1 MYFEKLELTHFRKFN
16 ETDNQI
22 MFVKNNLTDNG
33 DKDKVDVGSDTTLIV
48 GKNNV
53 GKTTIVT
60 ALDKLINKGN
70 FKVTDF
76 NYRYLDKW
84 LNEYKKDNAIVAPY
98 IGFKLTVYLDDASQ
112 DLVTN
117 LFDFLLVGDLEDK
130 KIDIIIKYEVSNE
143 IEFKERLKHEKLEF
157 DNFLD
162 ILDNTDYQI
171 NYYDKSLS
179 NRVKDFKLSNLMRL
193 TNIQANHLKNDHCLS
208 DAFNKIISYNYD
220 TNFKTEKKGIIN
232 SLLKINKLLTNKVQ
246 DNHQKKLTD
255 VLKELISMKHVQV
268 NLHADITFDKL
279 MNGLFK
285 YEYKEY
291 DKNIPEDQFGLGYT
305 NLIMIIA
312 SIMDYIAKY
321 PKSAFN
327 SHINLISIEEP
338 EVFMHPQMQELF
350 IENIN
355 KALTVLLKNNDINVN
370 TQLIISTHSPHILN
384 SKIHSSNSFNNI
396 CYITENS
403 FDACAINLNNEV
415 VVHRENGDDYKKD
428 IAFLKKHIKFKTSEL
443 FFSDA
448 VIFVEGFAEELLIPL
463 YIEKLPELSHRYIS
477 VFNINGAHGRV
488 YEKLIYALKIPTLM
502 ITDLDIKRTDDERE
516 NFKQFQSLDNVE
528 TTNQTLSYFRGKISE
543 LTGITGDFIEKGN
556 LYIAYQGKMIN
567 DYYATSFEEAFIL
580 QNYNNKILNSA
591 LVDTKPTIYG
601 QIVEKNDYEQNKLNS
616 YKWQV
621 KLSEDKGK
629 FANNLFFEI
638 TTADKNED
646 IPELPEYISNG
657 LKWLERELGKNNV

>member
-1 MYFEKLELTHFRKFN
+1 MYLEKIKLKHFRKFN
-16 ETDNQI
+16 ETNNQI
-22 MFVKNNLTDNG
+22 MFVKNSLMNN

-60 ALDKLINKGN
+60 ALDKLINKGD
-70 FKVTDF
+70 FKVSDF

-84 LNEYKKDNAIVAPY
+84 ISEYNKDNAIPAPY
-98 IGFKLTVYLDDASQ
+98 IEFKVTICMDDSSQ

-117 LFDFLLVGDLEDK
+117 LSSFLLVGDLDDK
-130 KIDIIIKYEVSNE
+130 KIDIIIKYEVANE
-143 IEFKERLKHEKLEF
+143 IEFKERLKHEKINF
-157 DNFLD
+157 DSFLD

-171 NYYDKSLS
+171 NYYYDKYLS
-179 NRVKDFKLSNLMRL
+179 KRVKDFKLSDLMRL
-193 TNIQANHLKNDHCLS
+193 TNIQANHLKSEHCLS
-208 DAFNKIISYNYD
+208 DAFNKIISYSYD
-220 TNFKTEKKGIIN
+220 TNFEDEKNKIIKM
-232 SLLKINKLLTNKVQ
+232 LLDIN
-246 DNHQKKLTD
+246 DKLTTRVQRNYQKELAT
-255 VLKELISMKHVQV
+255 VLKELISMKQVQV

-279 MNGLFK
+279 MKGLFK
-285 YEYKEY
+285 YEYKEN

-355 KALTVLLKNNDINVN
+355 KALGVLLKNNDINVN

-384 SKIHSSNSFNNI
+384 SKINSSNSFNNI
-396 CYITENS
+396 CYITDDNS

-415 VVHRENGDDYKKD
+415 VVNRENENDLNKD

-463 YIEKLPELSHRYIS
+463 YIEKSPELNHSYIS
-477 VFNINGAHGRV
+477 VFNINGAHGKV
-488 YEKLIYALKIPTLM
+488 YEKLIYTLKIPTLM
-502 ITDLDIKRTDDERE
+502 ITDLDIKRSSSDDDNN
-516 NFKQFQSLDNVE
+516 NFEQCQSLQSVE
-528 TTNQTLSYFRGKISE
+528 TTNPTLSYFRGTSE
-543 LTGITGDFIEKGN
+543 LTGVTENCIIKDK
-556 LYIAYQGKMIN
+556 LYIAYQGNRIN
-567 DYYATSFEEAFIL
+567 GYYATSFEEAFIL
-580 QNYNNKILNSA
+580 HNYNNVILNKV
-591 LVDTKPTIYG
+591 LIGLKKNIYKK
-601 QIVEKNDYEQNKLNS
+601 IVVNDDYNQNKLNS

-621 KLSEDKGK
+621 KLSKDKGN
-629 FANNLFFEI
+629 FANKLFLEI
-638 TTADKNED
+638 ITSENDKD

-657 LKWLERELGKNNV
+657 LKWIEESLG

>member
-1 MYFEKLELTHFRKFN
+1 MYFEKFELTHFRKFN
-16 ETDNQI
+16 ETNNQI
-22 MFVKNNLTDNG
+22 MFVKNSLTIND
-33 DKDKVDVGSDTTLIV
+33 DKGGVDIGSDTTLIV

-60 ALDKLINKGN
+60 ALDKLINKGD
-70 FKVTDF
+70 FKVSDF

-84 LNEYKKDNAIVAPY
+84 LCEYNEDNKIPAPY
-98 IGFKLTVYLDDASQ
+98 IEFKVTICMDDASQ

-117 LFDFLLVGDLEDK
+117 LSSFLLVGDLDDK
-130 KIDIIIKYEVSNE
+130 KIDIIIKYEVANE
-143 IEFKERLKHEKLEF
+143 IEFKERLKHEKLNF
-157 DNFLD
+157 DSLLD

-171 NYYDKSLS
+171 NYYDKNSS
-179 NRVKDFKLSNLMRL
+179 NSVKNFKLSDLMRL
-193 TNIQANHLKNDHCLS
+193 TNIQANHLKNEHCLS

-220 TNFKTEKKGIIN
+220 TNFESEKKDII
-232 SLLKINKLLTNKVQ
+232 KLLSDLNETLTNRVQ
-246 DNHQKKLTD
+246 KNHQKELTT
-255 VLKELISMKHVQV
+255 VLKELISMKQVQV

-285 YEYKEY
+285 YEYKEN

-355 KALTVLLKNNDINVN
+355 KALGVLLKNNDINVN

-396 CYITENS
+396 CYITDDNS

-415 VVHRENGDDYKKD
+415 VVNSQNEDDLYKN

-463 YIEKLPELSHRYIS
+463 YIEKSPELNHRYIS
-477 VFNINGAHGRV
+477 VFNINGAHGKV
-488 YEKLIYALKIPTLM
+488 YEKLIYT
-502 ITDLDIKRTDDERE
+502 
-516 NFKQFQSLDNVE
+516 
-528 TTNQTLSYFRGKISE
+528 
-543 LTGITGDFIEKGN
+543 
-556 LYIAYQGKMIN
+556 
-567 DYYATSFEEAFIL
+567 
-580 QNYNNKILNSA
+580 
-591 LVDTKPTIYG
+591 
-601 QIVEKNDYEQNKLNS
+601 
-616 YKWQV
+616 
-621 KLSEDKGK
+621 
-629 FANNLFFEI
+629 
-638 TTADKNED
+638 
-646 IPELPEYISNG
+646 
-657 LKWLERELGKNNV
+657 

>member
-1 MYFEKLELTHFRKFN
+1 MYFEKIELTHFRKFN
-16 ETDNQI
+16 DKDNQI
-22 MFVKNNLTDNG
+22 MFVKNNLTNND

-53 GKTTIVT
+53 GKTTIIT
-60 ALDKLINKGN
+60 ALDKLINKGD
-70 FKVTDF
+70 FKVSDF
-76 NYRYLDKW
+76 NYRYLDNW
-84 LNEYKKDNAIVAPY
+84 LSKYNENNKIPAPY
-98 IGFKLTVYLDDASQ
+98 IEFKVTICMDDASQ

-117 LFDFLLVGDLEDK
+117 LSSFLLVEDLDDGK
-130 KIDIIIKYEVSNE
+130 LDIIIKYEVTNE
-143 IEFKERLKHEKLEF
+143 IEFKERLKHEKLNF
-157 DNFLD
+157 DSFLD

-171 NYYDKSLS
+171 NYYNKNSS
-179 NRVKDFKLSNLMRL
+179 NSVKDFKLSDLIRL
-193 TNIQANHLKNDHCLS
+193 TNIQANHLKNEHCLS

-220 TNFKTEKKGIIN
+220 TNFESEKKDII
-232 SLLKINKLLTNKVQ
+232 KLLTDLNETLTNRVQ
-246 DNHQKKLTD
+246 KNHQKELTT
-255 VLKELISMKHVQV
+255 VLKELISMKQVQV

-285 YEYKEY
+285 YEYKEN

-355 KALTVLLKNNDINVN
+355 KALGVLLKNNDINVN

-396 CYITENS
+396 CYITDDNS

-415 VVHRENGDDYKKD
+415 VVNSQNEDDLYKN

-463 YIEKLPELSHRYIS
+463 YIEKSQKLNHRHIS
-477 VFNINGAHGRV
+477 VFNINGAHGKV
-488 YEKLIYALKIPTLM
+488 YEKLIYTLKIPTLM
-502 ITDLDIKRTDDERE
+502 ITDLDIKRSSSDDDNN
-516 NFKQFQSLDNVE
+516 NFEQCQSLQSVE
-528 TTNQTLSYFRGKISE
+528 TTNPTLSYFRGTSE
-543 LTGITGDFIEKGN
+543 LTGVTEDCIIKDK
-556 LYIAYQGKMIN
+556 LYIAYQGNRIN
-567 DYYATSFEEAFIL
+567 GYYATSFEEAFIL
-580 QNYNNKILNSA
+580 HNYNNVILNKVLLS
-591 LVDTKPTIYG
+591 LKKNIYK
-601 QIVEKNDYEQNKLNS
+601 QIVVNDDYNQNKLNS

-621 KLSEDKGK
+621 KLSKDKGN
-629 FANNLFFEI
+629 FANKLFLEI
-638 TTADKNED
+638 ITAENDKD

-657 LKWLERELGKNNV
+657 LKWIEESLG

>member
-1 MYFEKLELTHFRKFN
+1 MYFEKFELTHFRKFN
-16 ETDNQI
+16 ETNNQI
-22 MFVKNNLTDNG
+22 MFVKNSLTIND
-33 DKDKVDVGSDTTLIV
+33 DKGGVDIGSDTTLIV

-60 ALDKLINKGN
+60 ALDKLINKGD
-70 FKVTDF
+70 FKVSDF

-84 LNEYKKDNAIVAPY
+84 ISEYNKDNAISAPY
-98 IGFKLTVYLDDASQ
+98 IEFKVTVCMDDASQ

-117 LFDFLLVGDLEDK
+117 LSCFLLVGDLDDK
-130 KIDIIIKYEVSNE
+130 KIDIIIKYEVTNE
-143 IEFKERLKHEKLEF
+143 IEFKERLKHEKLNF
-157 DNFLD
+157 DKFLD
-162 ILDNTDYQI
+162 ILDNTDFQI
-171 NYYDKSLS
+171 NYYDQNSS
-179 NRVKDFKLSNLMRL
+179 NSVKDFKLSDLIRL
-193 TNIQANHLKNDHCLS
+193 TNIQANHLKNEHCLS
-208 DAFNKIISYNYD
+208 DAFNKIISYNYN
-220 TNFKTEKKGIIN
+220 TNFESEKKDII
-232 SLLKINKLLTNKVQ
+232 KLLSDLNETLTNRVQ
-246 DNHQKKLTD
+246 KNHQKELTT
-255 VLKELISMKHVQV
+255 VLKELISMKQVQV

-285 YEYKEY
+285 YEYKEN

-355 KALTVLLKNNDINVN
+355 KALGVLLKNNDINVN

-396 CYITENS
+396 CYITDDNS

-415 VVHRENGDDYKKD
+415 VVNSQNEDDLYKN

-463 YIEKLPELSHRYIS
+463 YIEKSPELNHRYIS
-477 VFNINGAHGRV
+477 VFNINGAHGKV
-488 YEKLIYALKIPTLM
+488 YEKLIYTLKIPTLM
-502 ITDLDIKRTDDERE
+502 ITDLDIKRSSSDDDNNDFE
-516 NFKQFQSLDNVE
+516 QCQSLQSVE
-528 TTNQTLSYFRGKISE
+528 TTNQTLLYFRGTSE
-543 LTGITGDFIEKGN
+543 LTGVTEDCIIKDK
-556 LYIAYQGKMIN
+556 LYIAYQGNRIN
-567 DYYATSFEEAFIL
+567 GYYATSFEEAFIL
-580 QNYNNKILNSA
+580 RNYNNVILNKVLLS
-591 LVDTKPTIYG
+591 LKKNIYK
-601 QIVEKNDYEQNKLNS
+601 QIVVNDDYNQNKLNS

-621 KLSEDKGK
+621 KLSKDKGN
-629 FANNLFFEI
+629 FANKLFLEI
-638 TTADKNED
+638 ITAENDKD

-657 LKWLERELGKNNV
+657 LKWIEESLG

>member
-1 MYFEKLELTHFRKFN
+1 MYFEKFELTHFRKFN
-16 ETDNQI
+16 ETNNQI
-22 MFVKNNLTDNG
+22 MFVKNSLTIND
-33 DKDKVDVGSDTTLIV
+33 DKDEVDVGSDTTLIV

-60 ALDKLINKGN
+60 ALDKLINTGKFIVN
-70 FKVTDF
+70 DF

-84 LNEYKKDNAIVAPY
+84 LSEYNENNKIPAPY
-98 IGFKLTVYLDDASQ
+98 IEFKVTICMDDASQ

-117 LFDFLLVGDLEDK
+117 LSSFLLVGDLDDK
-130 KIDIIIKYEVSNE
+130 KIDIIIKYEVANE
-143 IEFKERLKHEKLEF
+143 IEFKERLKHEKINF
-157 DNFLD
+157 DSFLD

-171 NYYDKSLS
+171 NYYDKYLS
-179 NRVKDFKLSNLMRL
+179 KRVKDFKLSDLIRL
-193 TNIQANHLKNDHCLS
+193 TNIQANHLKNEHCLS
-208 DAFNKIISYNYD
+208 DAFNKIISYNYN
-220 TNFKTEKKGIIN
+220 TNFESEKKDII
-232 SLLKINKLLTNKVQ
+232 KLLSDLNETLTNRVQ
-246 DNHQKKLTD
+246 KNHQKELTT
-255 VLKELISMKHVQV
+255 VLKELISMKQVQV

-285 YEYKEY
+285 YEYKEN

-355 KALTVLLKNNDINVN
+355 KALGVLLKNNDINVN

-396 CYITENS
+396 CYITDDNS

-415 VVHRENGDDYKKD
+415 VVNSQNEDDLYKD

-463 YIEKLPELSHRYIS
+463 YIEKSPELNHRYIS
-477 VFNINGAHGRV
+477 VFNINGAHGKV
-488 YEKLIYALKIPTLM
+488 YEKLIYTLKIPTLM
-502 ITDLDIKRTDDERE
+502 ITDLDIKRSSSDDDNN
-516 NFKQFQSLDNVE
+516 NFEQCQSLQSVE
-528 TTNQTLSYFRGKISE
+528 TTNPTLSYFRGTSE
-543 LTGITGDFIEKGN
+543 LTGVTEDCIIKDK
-556 LYIAYQGKMIN
+556 LYIAYQGNRIN
-567 DYYATSFEEAFIL
+567 GYYATSFEEAFIL
-580 QNYNNKILNSA
+580 HNYNNVILNKVLLS
-591 LVDTKPTIYG
+591 LKKNIYK
-601 QIVEKNDYEQNKLNS
+601 QIVVNDDYNQNKLNS

-621 KLSEDKGK
+621 KLSKDKGN
-629 FANNLFFEI
+629 FANKLFLEI
-638 TTADKNED
+638 ITAENDKD

-657 LKWLERELGKNNV
+657 LKWIEESLG

>member
-1 MYFEKLELTHFRKFN
+1 MYLEKFELTHFRKFN

-22 MFVKNNLTDNG
+22 MFVKNSLMNN
-33 DKDKVDVGSDTTLIV
+33 DKDEVDVGSDTTLIV

-60 ALDKLINKGN
+60 ALDKLISTGK
-70 FKVTDF
+70 FIVSDF

-84 LNEYKKDNAIVAPY
+84 LSEYTKDNAIPAPY
-98 IGFKLTVYLDDASQ
+98 IEFKATICLDDASQ

-117 LFDFLLVGDLEDK
+117 LSSFLLVEDLDDK
-130 KIDIIIKYEVSNE
+130 KIDIIIKYEVTNE
-143 IEFKERLKHEKLEF
+143 IEFKEKLKHEKLDF
-157 DNFLD
+157 DSFLD
-162 ILDNTDYQI
+162 VLDNTDFQI
-171 NYYDKSLS
+171 NYYDKNLS
-179 NRVKDFKLSNLMRL
+179 KRVKDFKLSDLMRL
-193 TNIQANHLKNDHCLS
+193 TNIQANHLKSEHCLS
-208 DAFNKIISYNYD
+208 DAFNKIISYSYD
-220 TNFKTEKKGIIN
+220 TNFEDEKNEII
-232 SLLKINKLLTNKVQ
+232 KLLLDIN
-246 DNHQKKLTD
+246 DKLTTRVQSNYQKELAT
-255 VLKELISMKHVQV
+255 VLKELISMKQVQV
-268 NLHADITFDKL
+268 NLHADITFEKL

-285 YEYKEY
+285 YEYKEN

-321 PKSAFN
+321 PKSTFN

-355 KALTVLLKNNDINVN
+355 KALGVLLKKNDINVN

-396 CYITENS
+396 CYITSDNS

-415 VVHRENGDDYKKD
+415 VVNRENEDDLNKD

-448 VIFVEGFAEELLIPL
+448 VIFVEELLIPL
-463 YIEKLPELSHRYIS
+463 YIEKLPNLNHRYIS
-477 VFNINGAHGRV
+477 VFNINGAHGKV
-488 YEKLIYALKIPTLM
+488 YEKLIYTLKIPTLM
-502 ITDLDIKRTDDERE
+502 ITDLDIKRNSKDKKQ
-516 NFKQFQSLDNVE
+516 FKQCQSLDNVE
-528 TTNQTLSYFRGKISE
+528 TTNPTLTYFRGTSV
-543 LTGITGDFIEKGN
+543 LTGVSEYFIKKDK
-556 LYIAYQGKMIN
+556 LYIAFQGKKIN

-580 QNYNNKILNSA
+580 HNYKNTILNSV
-591 LVDTKPTIYG
+591 LRDIKPKIYK
-601 QIVEKNDYEQNKLNS
+601 QINVNNNYEQNIFHS

-621 KLSEDKGK
+621 KLSEDKGN
-629 FANNLFFEI
+629 FANKLFYKIIMDE
-638 TTADKNED
+638 KNVD

-657 LKWLERELGKNNV
+657 LKWLERELGQKNA

>member
-1 MYFEKLELTHFRKFN
+1 MYLEKFELTHFRKFN

-22 MFVKNNLTDNG
+22 MFVKNSLMNN
-33 DKDKVDVGSDTTLIV
+33 DKDEVDVGSDTTLIV

-60 ALDKLINKGN
+60 ALDKLINIGK
-70 FKVTDF
+70 FKVSDF

-84 LNEYKKDNAIVAPY
+84 LSEYNENNKIPAPY
-98 IGFKLTVYLDDASQ
+98 IEFKVTICLDDASQ

-117 LFDFLLVGDLEDK
+117 LSSFLLVEDLDDK
-130 KIDIIIKYEVSNE
+130 KIDIIIKYEVTNE
-143 IEFKERLKHEKLEF
+143 IEFKEKLKHEKLNF
-157 DNFLD
+157 DSFLD
-162 ILDNTDYQI
+162 VLDNTDFQI
-171 NYYDKSLS
+171 NYYDKNLFK
-179 NRVKDFKLSNLMRL
+179 RVKDFKLSDLMRL
-193 TNIQANHLKNDHCLS
+193 TNIQANHLKSEHCLS

-220 TNFKTEKKGIIN
+220 KNFEDEKNEII
-232 SLLKINKLLTNKVQ
+232 KLLLDIN
-246 DNHQKKLTD
+246 DKLTTRVQSNYQKELAT
-255 VLKELISMKHVQV
+255 VLKELISMKQVQV
-268 NLHADITFDKL
+268 NLHADITFEKL

-285 YEYKEY
+285 YEYKEN

-355 KALTVLLKNNDINVN
+355 KALGVLLKKNDINVN

-396 CYITENS
+396 CYITSDNS

-415 VVHRENGDDYKKD
+415 VVNRENEDDLNKD

-463 YIEKLPELSHRYIS
+463 YIEKLPNLNHRYIS
-477 VFNINGAHGRV
+477 VFNINGAHGKV
-488 YEKLIYALKIPTLM
+488 YEKLIYTLKIPTLM
-502 ITDLDIKRTDDERE
+502 ITDLDIKRNSKDKKQ
-516 NFKQFQSLDNVE
+516 FKQCQFLENVE
-528 TTNQTLSYFRGKISE
+528 TTNPTLTYFRETSV
-543 LTGITGDFIEKGN
+543 LTGVPEYFIKKDK
-556 LYIAYQGKMIN
+556 LYIAYQGKKIN

-580 QNYNNKILNSA
+580 HNYKNKILNFV
-591 LVDTKPTIYG
+591 LQDIKPQIYQ
-601 QIVEKNDYEQNKLNS
+601 QIIGNNDYEQNKLNS

-638 TTADKNED
+638 ITAENDED
-646 IPELPEYISNG
+646 IPELPEYISSG
-657 LKWLERELGKNNV
+657 LKWLEGELG

>member
-1 MYFEKLELTHFRKFN
+1 MYFEKIELTHFRKFN
-16 ETDNQI
+16 DKDNQI
-22 MFVKNNLTDNG
+22 MFVKNNLTNND

-70 FKVTDF
+70 FKVSDF
-76 NYRYLDKW
+76 NYRYLDNW
-84 LNEYKKDNAIVAPY
+84 LSEYNENNKIPAPY
-98 IGFKLTVYLDDASQ
+98 IEFKVTICMDDASQ

-117 LFDFLLVGDLEDK
+117 LSSFLLVEDLDDGK
-130 KIDIIIKYEVSNE
+130 LDIIIKYEVTNE
-143 IEFKERLKHEKLEF
+143 IEFKKRLKHEKLDF
-157 DNFLD
+157 DHFLD
-162 ILDNTDYQI
+162 ILDDTDYQI
-171 NYYDKSLS
+171 NYYDKHLS
-179 NRVKDFKLSNLMRL
+179 NRVKDFKLSDLIRL
-193 TNIQANHLKNDHCLS
+193 TNIQANHLKNEHCLS
-208 DAFNKIISYNYD
+208 DAFNRIISYNYN
-220 TNFKTEKKGIIN
+220 TNFESEKKSIIE
-232 SLLKINKLLTNKVQ
+232 SLSNLNKTLTNRVQ
-246 DNHQKKLTD
+246 NDHQKELTD
-255 VLKELISMKHVQV
+255 VLKELISMKLVQV

-285 YEYKEY
+285 YEYKEN

-321 PKSAFN
+321 PKSVFN

-355 KALTVLLKNNDINVN
+355 KALGVLLKNNDINVN
-370 TQLIISTHSPHILN
+370 AQLIISTHSPHILN

-415 VVHRENGDDYKKD
+415 VVNSENEDNYKKD
-428 IAFLKKHIKFKTSEL
+428 MAFLKKHIKFKTSEL

-463 YIEKLPELSHRYIS
+463 YIERSSALSHRYIS
-477 VFNINGAHGRV
+477 VFTINGAHGRE
-488 YEKLIYALKIPTLM
+488 YEKLIHTLKIPTLM
-502 ITDLDIKRTDDERE
+502 ITDLDIKRTDEEKE
-516 NFKQFQSLDNVE
+516 NFIQYQYLDNVK
-528 TTNQTLSYFRGKISE
+528 TTNPTLSHFIENGE
-543 LTGITGDFIEKGN
+543 LTGMTEDFIIKDN
-556 LYIAYQGKMIN
+556 LYIAYQGKKIN
-567 DYYATSFEEAFIL
+567 DYYATSFEEALIL
-580 QNYNNKILNSA
+580 QNYNNKILNSV
-591 LVDTKPTIYG
+591 LNCLKPKIYQHIIG
-601 QIVEKNDYEQNKLNS
+601 NNDYEQNKLNS

-638 TTADKNED
+638 ITAENDED
-646 IPELPEYISNG
+646 IPELPEYISSG
-657 LKWLERELGKNNV
+657 LKWLEGELG

>member
-1 MYFEKLELTHFRKFN
+1 MYLEKIKLTHFRKFN

-22 MFVKNNLTDNG
+22 MFVKNGLMNYD
-33 DKDKVDVGSDTTLIV
+33 DKGGVDVGSDTTLIV

-60 ALDKLINKGN
+60 ALDKLINKGD
-70 FKVTDF
+70 FKVSDF

-84 LNEYKKDNAIVAPY
+84 ISEYNKDNAIPAPY
-98 IGFKLTVYLDDASQ
+98 IEFKVTICMDDASQ

-117 LFDFLLVGDLEDK
+117 LSSFLLVEDLDDK
-130 KIDIIIKYEVSNE
+130 KIDIIIKYEVTNE
-143 IEFKERLKHEKLEF
+143 IEFKEKLKHEKLNF

-171 NYYDKSLS
+171 NYYDKNSS
-179 NRVKDFKLSNLMRL
+179 NRVKDFKLSDLIRL
-193 TNIQANHLKNDHCLS
+193 TNIQANHLKNEHCLS
-208 DAFNKIISYNYD
+208 DAFNKIISYNYN
-220 TNFKTEKKGIIN
+220 TNFESEKKDII
-232 SLLKINKLLTNKVQ
+232 KLLSDLNETLTNRVQ
-246 DNHQKKLTD
+246 DNHQKELTT
-255 VLKELISMKHVQV
+255 VLKELISMKQVQV

-285 YEYKEY
+285 YEYKEN

-355 KALTVLLKNNDINVN
+355 RALGVLLKNNDINVN

-396 CYITENS
+396 CYITCDNS

-415 VVHRENGDDYKKD
+415 VVNRENDNDLNKD

-463 YIEKLPELSHRYIS
+463 YIEKLSELNHRYIT

-488 YEKLIYALKIPTLM
+488 YEKLIHTLKIPTLM
-502 ITDLDIKRTDDERE
+502 ITDLDIKRTDEE
-516 NFKQFQSLDNVE
+516 KYKFIQYQYLDNVE
-528 TTNQTLSYFRGKISE
+528 TTNLTLSHFIENSE
-543 LTGITGDFIEKGN
+543 LTGITKDFIIKDN
-556 LYIAYQGKMIN
+556 LYIAYQGKKIN

-580 QNYNNKILNSA
+580 HNYKNKILNSV
-591 LVDTKPTIYG
+591 LQNIKPKIYQHIIG
-601 QIVEKNDYEQNKLNS
+601 NNDYDQNKLNS

-638 TTADKNED
+638 ITAENDED
-646 IPELPEYISNG
+646 IPELPEYISSG
-657 LKWLERELGKNNV
+657 LKWLEGELG

>member
-16 ETDNQI
+16 ETNNQI
-22 MFVKNNLTDNG
+22 MFVKNGLMNYD
-33 DKDKVDVGSDTTLIV
+33 DKGGVDVGSDTTLIV

-60 ALDKLINKGN
+60 ALDKLINKGD
-70 FKVTDF
+70 FKVSDF

-84 LNEYKKDNAIVAPY
+84 LSEYNENNKIPAPY
-98 IGFKLTVYLDDASQ
+98 IEFKVTICMDDASQ

-117 LFDFLLVGDLEDK
+117 LSSFLLVGDLDDK
-130 KIDIIIKYEVSNE
+130 KIDIIIKYEVANE
-143 IEFKERLKHEKLEF
+143 IEFKERLKHEKLNF
-157 DNFLD
+157 DSFLD

-171 NYYDKSLS
+171 NYYDKNSS
-179 NRVKDFKLSNLMRL
+179 NSVKDFKLSDLIRL
-193 TNIQANHLKNDHCLS
+193 TNIQANHLKNEHCLS

-220 TNFKTEKKGIIN
+220 TNFESEKKDII
-232 SLLKINKLLTNKVQ
+232 KLLTDLNETLTNRVQ
-246 DNHQKKLTD
+246 KNHQKELTT
-255 VLKELISMKHVQV
+255 VLKELISMKQVQV
-268 NLHADITFDKL
+268 NLHAEITFDKL

-285 YEYKEY
+285 YEYKEN

-355 KALTVLLKNNDINVN
+355 KALGVLLKNNDINVN

-396 CYITENS
+396 CYITDDNS

-415 VVHRENGDDYKKD
+415 VVNSQNEHDLYKN

-463 YIEKLPELSHRYIS
+463 YIEKSPKLNHRYIS
-477 VFNINGAHGRV
+477 VFNINGAHGKV
-488 YEKLIYALKIPTLM
+488 YEKLIYTLKIPTLM
-502 ITDLDIKRTDDERE
+502 ITDLDIKRSSSDDDNNDFE
-516 NFKQFQSLDNVE
+516 QCQSLQSVE
-528 TTNQTLSYFRGKISE
+528 TTNPTLLYFRGTSE
-543 LTGITGDFIEKGN
+543 LTGITEDYIIQNN
-556 LYIAYQGKMIN
+556 LYIAYQGKKIN
-567 DYYATSFEEAFIL
+567 GYYATSFEEAFIL
-580 QNYNNKILNSA
+580 HNFNNVILNKVLIS
-591 LVDTKPTIYG
+591 LKKEIYKK
-601 QIVEKNDYEQNKLNS
+601 IVVNDDYNQNKLNS

-621 KLSEDKGK
+621 KLSKDKGN
-629 FANNLFFEI
+629 FANKLFLEI
-638 TTADKNED
+638 ITSENDKD

-657 LKWLERELGKNNV
+657 LKWIEESLG

>member
-1 MYFEKLELTHFRKFN
+1 MYFEKIELTHFRKFN
-16 ETDNQI
+16 DKDNQI
-22 MFVKNNLTDNG
+22 MFVKNNLTNNV
-33 DKDKVDVGSDTTLIV
+33 DKGAVDVGSDTTLIV

-70 FKVTDF
+70 FKVSDF

-84 LNEYKKDNAIVAPY
+84 LNEYKKDNAIAAPY

-112 DLVTN
+112 DLMTN
-117 LFDFLLVGDLEDK
+117 LSSFLLVGDLDDK
-130 KIDIIIKYEVSNE
+130 KIDIIIKYEVANE
-143 IEFKERLKHEKLEF
+143 IEFKERLKHEKHDF

-171 NYYDKSLS
+171 NYYDKNSS
-179 NRVKDFKLSNLMRL
+179 ERVKDFKLSDLMRL
-193 TNIQANHLKNDHCLS
+193 TNIQANHLKSEHCLS

-220 TNFKTEKKGIIN
+220 TNFEPEKKGIVE
-232 SLLKINKLLTNKVQ
+232 LLSHLNETLTKRVQ
-246 DNHQKKLTD
+246 DDHQKELTT
-255 VLKELISMKHVQV
+255 VLKKLISMKQVQV
-268 NLHADITFDKL
+268 NLHADITFDNL

-285 YEYKEY
+285 YEYKEN
-291 DKNIPEDQFGLGYT
+291 DKNIPEDQFGLRYT

-355 KALTVLLKNNDINVN
+355 KALGVLLKNNDINVN

-415 VVHRENGDDYKKD
+415 VVNRKNENDYKKD

-463 YIEKLPELSHRYIS
+463 YIERSPALSHQYIS

-488 YEKLIYALKIPTLM
+488 YEKLIYTLKIPTLM
-502 ITDLDIKRTDDERE
+502 ITDLDIKRNSKDKVSY
-516 NFKQFQSLDNVE
+516 KQCQSLKNVK
-528 TTNQTLSYFRGKISE
+528 TTNETLLYFRETNE
-543 LTGITGDFIEKGN
+543 LTGMTEDYIEKDK
-556 LYIAYQGKMIN
+556 LYIAYQGKKIN

-580 QNYNNKILNSA
+580 HNYNNVILNNVLLS
-591 LVDTKPTIYG
+591 LKKNIYK
-601 QIVEKNDYEQNKLNS
+601 QIVVNDDYKQNKFHS

-621 KLSEDKGK
+621 KLSKDKGN
-629 FANNLFFEI
+629 FANNLFYEI
-638 TTADKNED
+638 ITAENDED

-657 LKWLERELGKNNV
+657 LKWLERELGQKNV

>member
-1 MYFEKLELTHFRKFN
+1 MYFEKIELTHFRKFN
-16 ETDNQI
+16 DKDNQI
-22 MFVKNNLTDNG
+22 MFVKNNLTNND

-53 GKTTIVT
+53 GKTTIIT

-70 FKVTDF
+70 FKVSDF
-76 NYRYLDKW
+76 NYRYLDNW
-84 LNEYKKDNAIVAPY
+84 LSEYNENNKIPAPY
-98 IGFKLTVYLDDASQ
+98 IEFKVTICMDDASQ

-117 LFDFLLVGDLEDK
+117 LSSFLLVEDLDDGK
-130 KIDIIIKYEVSNE
+130 LDIIIKYEVTNE
-143 IEFKERLKHEKLEF
+143 IEFKKRLKHEKLDF
-157 DNFLD
+157 DHFLD
-162 ILDNTDYQI
+162 ILDDTDYQI
-171 NYYDKSLS
+171 NYYDKHLS
-179 NRVKDFKLSNLMRL
+179 NRVKDFKLSDLIRL
-193 TNIQANHLKNDHCLS
+193 TNIQANHLKNEHCLS

-220 TNFKTEKKGIIN
+220 KNFEDEKNEII
-232 SLLKINKLLTNKVQ
+232 KLLLDIN
-246 DNHQKKLTD
+246 DKLTTRVQHNYQRELAT
-255 VLKELISMKHVQV
+255 VLKELISMKQVQV

-285 YEYKEY
+285 YEYKEN

-355 KALTVLLKNNDINVN
+355 KALGVLLKKNDINMN

-415 VVHRENGDDYKKD
+415 VVNSENEADLNKD
-428 IAFLKKHIKFKTSEL
+428 ITFLKKHIKFKTSEL

-463 YIEKLPELSHRYIS
+463 YIEKLPELNHRYIS
-477 VFNINGAHGRV
+477 VFNINGAHGKV
-488 YEKLIYALKIPTLM
+488 YEKLIYTLKIPTLM
-502 ITDLDIKRTDDERE
+502 ITDLDIKRSSKDKKQ
-516 NFKQFQSLDNVE
+516 FKQCQCLENVE
-528 TTNQTLSYFRGKISE
+528 TTNPTLTHFRGTNV
-543 LTGITGDFIEKGN
+543 LTGVPEYFIKKDK
-556 LYIAYQGKMIN
+556 LYIAYQGKKIN

-580 QNYNNKILNSA
+580 QNYNNTILNSV
-591 LVDTKPTIYG
+591 LNCLKPKIYQHIIG
-601 QIVEKNDYEQNKLNS
+601 NNDYEQNKLNS

-621 KLSEDKGK
+621 KLSEDKGD
-629 FANNLFFEI
+629 FANKLFYKIIMAE
-638 TTADKNED
+638 KNED

-657 LKWLERELGKNNV
+657 LKWLERELG

>member
-16 ETDNQI
+16 ETNNQI
-22 MFVKNNLTDNG
+22 MFVKNGLMNYD
-33 DKDKVDVGSDTTLIV
+33 DKGGVDVGSDTTLIV

-60 ALDKLINKGN
+60 ALDKLINKGD
-70 FKVTDF
+70 FKVSDF

-84 LNEYKKDNAIVAPY
+84 LSEYNENNKIPAPY
-98 IGFKLTVYLDDASQ
+98 IEFKVTICMDDASQ

-117 LFDFLLVGDLEDK
+117 LSSFLLVGDLDDK
-130 KIDIIIKYEVSNE
+130 KIDIIIKYEVANE
-143 IEFKERLKHEKLEF
+143 IEFKERLKHEKLNF
-157 DNFLD
+157 DSFLD

-171 NYYDKSLS
+171 NYYDKNSS
-179 NRVKDFKLSNLMRL
+179 NSVKDFKLSDLIRL
-193 TNIQANHLKNDHCLS
+193 TNIQANHLKNEHCLS

-220 TNFKTEKKGIIN
+220 TNFESEKKDII
-232 SLLKINKLLTNKVQ
+232 KLLTDLNETLTNRVKK
-246 DNHQKKLTD
+246 NHQKELTT
-255 VLKELISMKHVQV
+255 VLKELISMKQVQV

-285 YEYKEY
+285 YEYKEN

-355 KALTVLLKNNDINVN
+355 KALGVLLKNNDINVN

-396 CYITENS
+396 CYITDDNS

-415 VVHRENGDDYKKD
+415 VVNSQNEDDLYKD

-463 YIEKLPELSHRYIS
+463 YIEKSPELNHRYIS
-477 VFNINGAHGRV
+477 VFNINGAHGKV
-488 YEKLIYALKIPTLM
+488 YEKLIYTLKIPTLM
-502 ITDLDIKRTDDERE
+502 ITDLDIKRSSSDDDNN
-516 NFKQFQSLDNVE
+516 NFEQCQSLQSVE
-528 TTNQTLSYFRGKISE
+528 TTNPTLSYFRGTSE
-543 LTGITGDFIEKGN
+543 LTGVTEDCIIKDK
-556 LYIAYQGKMIN
+556 LYIAYQGNRIN
-567 DYYATSFEEAFIL
+567 GYYATSFEEAFIL
-580 QNYNNKILNSA
+580 HNYNNVILNKVLLS
-591 LVDTKPTIYG
+591 LKKEIYKK
-601 QIVEKNDYEQNKLNS
+601 IVVNDDYNQNKLNS

-621 KLSEDKGK
+621 KLSKDKGN
-629 FANNLFFEI
+629 FANKLFLEI
-638 TTADKNED
+638 ITAENDKD

-657 LKWLERELGKNNV
+657 LKWIEESLG

>member
-1 MYFEKLELTHFRKFN
+1 MYFEKFELTHFRKFN
-16 ETDNQI
+16 ETNNQI
-22 MFVKNNLTDNG
+22 MFVKNSLTIND
-33 DKDKVDVGSDTTLIV
+33 DKGGVDIGSDTTLIV

-60 ALDKLINKGN
+60 ALDKLINKGD
-70 FKVTDF
+70 FKVSDF

-84 LNEYKKDNAIVAPY
+84 LCEYNEDNKIPAPY
-98 IGFKLTVYLDDASQ
+98 IEFKVTICMDDASQ

-117 LFDFLLVGDLEDK
+117 LSSFLLVGDLDDK
-130 KIDIIIKYEVSNE
+130 KIDIIIKYEVANE
-143 IEFKERLKHEKLEF
+143 IEFKERLKHEKLNF
-157 DNFLD
+157 DSLLD

-171 NYYDKSLS
+171 NYYDKNSS
-179 NRVKDFKLSNLMRL
+179 NSVKNFKLSDLMRL
-193 TNIQANHLKNDHCLS
+193 TNIQANHLKNEHCLS

-220 TNFKTEKKGIIN
+220 TNFESEKKDII
-232 SLLKINKLLTNKVQ
+232 KLLSDLNETLTNRVQ
-246 DNHQKKLTD
+246 KNHQKELTT
-255 VLKELISMKHVQV
+255 VLKELISMKQVQV

-285 YEYKEY
+285 YEYKEN

-355 KALTVLLKNNDINVN
+355 KALGVLLKNNDINVN

-396 CYITENS
+396 CYITDDNS

-415 VVHRENGDDYKKD
+415 VVNSQNEDDLYKN

-463 YIEKLPELSHRYIS
+463 YIEKSPELNHRYIS
-477 VFNINGAHGRV
+477 VFNINGAHGKV
-488 YEKLIYALKIPTLM
+488 YEKLIYTLKIPTLM
-502 ITDLDIKRTDDERE
+502 ITDLDIKRSSSDDDNNDFE
-516 NFKQFQSLDNVE
+516 QCQSLQSVE
-528 TTNQTLSYFRGKISE
+528 TTNQTLLYFSGTSE
-543 LTGITGDFIEKGN
+543 LTGITEDYIIQNN
-556 LYIAYQGKMIN
+556 LYIAYQGKKIN
-567 DYYATSFEEAFIL
+567 GYYATSFEEAFIL
-580 QNYNNKILNSA
+580 HNYDNVILNKVLIS
-591 LVDTKPTIYG
+591 LKKEIYK
-601 QIVEKNDYEQNKLNS
+601 QIIMNDDYKQNKLNS

-621 KLSEDKGK
+621 KLSKDKGN
-629 FANNLFFEI
+629 FANKLFLEI
-638 TTADKNED
+638 ITSENDKD

-657 LKWLERELGKNNV
+657 LKWIEESLG

>member
-1 MYFEKLELTHFRKFN
+1 MYFEKFELMHFRKFN
-16 ETDNQI
+16 ETNNQI
-22 MFVKNNLTDNG
+22 MFVKNSLKIND
-33 DKDKVDVGSDTTLIV
+33 DKDGVDIGSDTTLIV

-60 ALDKLINKGN
+60 ALDKLINTGKFIVN
-70 FKVTDF
+70 DF

-84 LNEYKKDNAIVAPY
+84 LSEYNENNKIPAPY
-98 IGFKLTVYLDDASQ
+98 IEFKVTICMDDASQ
-112 DLVTN
+112 DFVTN
-117 LFDFLLVGDLEDK
+117 LSSFLLVGDLDDK
-130 KIDIIIKYEVSNE
+130 KIDIIIKYEVANE
-143 IEFKERLKHEKLEF
+143 IEFKERLKHEKLDF
-157 DNFLD
+157 DSFLD

-171 NYYDKSLS
+171 NYYDKYLS
-179 NRVKDFKLSNLMRL
+179 KRVKDFKLSDLIRL
-193 TNIQANHLKNDHCLS
+193 TNIQANHLKSEHCLS
-208 DAFNKIISYNYD
+208 DAFNKIISYNYN
-220 TNFKTEKKGIIN
+220 TNFESEKKDII
-232 SLLKINKLLTNKVQ
+232 KLLSDLNKTLTNRVQ
-246 DNHQKKLTD
+246 KNHQKELTT
-255 VLKELISMKHVQV
+255 VLKELISMKQVQV

-279 MNGLFK
+279 MKGLFK
-285 YEYKEY
+285 YEYKEN

-355 KALTVLLKNNDINVN
+355 KALGVLLKNNDINVN

-384 SKIHSSNSFNNI
+384 SKINSSNSFNNI
-396 CYITENS
+396 CYITDDNS

-415 VVHRENGDDYKKD
+415 VVNRENENDLYKD

-463 YIEKLPELSHRYIS
+463 YIEKSPELNHRYIS
-477 VFNINGAHGRV
+477 VFNINGAHGKV
-488 YEKLIYALKIPTLM
+488 YEKLIYTLKIPTLM
-502 ITDLDIKRTDDERE
+502 ITDLDIKRSSSDDDNN
-516 NFKQFQSLDNVE
+516 NFEQCQSLQSVE
-528 TTNQTLSYFRGKISE
+528 TTNPTLSYFRGTSE
-543 LTGITGDFIEKGN
+543 LTGVTENCIIKDK
-556 LYIAYQGKMIN
+556 LYIAYQGNRIN
-567 DYYATSFEEAFIL
+567 GYYATSFEEAFIL
-580 QNYNNKILNSA
+580 HNYNNVILNKV
-591 LVDTKPTIYG
+591 LIGLKKNIYKK
-601 QIVEKNDYEQNKLNS
+601 IVVNDDYNQNKLNS

-621 KLSEDKGK
+621 KLSKDKGN
-629 FANNLFFEI
+629 FANKLFLEI
-638 TTADKNED
+638 ITAENDKD

-657 LKWLERELGKNNV
+657 LKWIEESLG

>member
-1 MYFEKLELTHFRKFN
+1 MYFEKIELTHFRKFN

-22 MFVKNNLTDNG
+22 MFVKNSLMN
-33 DKDKVDVGSDTTLIV
+33 KDKVDVGSDTTLIV

-60 ALDKLINKGN
+60 ALDKLINKGD
-70 FKVTDF
+70 FKVSDF

-84 LNEYKKDNAIVAPY
+84 LSEYNENNKIEAPY
-98 IGFKLTVYLDDASQ
+98 IEFKVTICIDDASQ

-117 LFDFLLVGDLEDK
+117 LSSFLLVEDLEDGK
-130 KIDIIIKYEVSNE
+130 LDIIIKYEVTNE
-143 IEFKERLKHEKLEF
+143 IEFKKRLKHEKLDF
-157 DNFLD
+157 DHFLD
-162 ILDNTDYQI
+162 ILDDTDYRI
-171 NYYDKSLS
+171 NYYDKHLS
-179 NRVKDFKLSNLMRL
+179 NRVKDFKLSDLIRL
-193 TNIQANHLKNDHCLS
+193 TNIQANHLKNEHCLS
-208 DAFNKIISYNYD
+208 DAFNRIISYNYD
-220 TNFKTEKKGIIN
+220 TNFESEKKSIIE
-232 SLLKINKLLTNKVQ
+232 LLSEINEKLTNKVKDKQ
-246 DNHQKKLTD
+246 QKELTT

-285 YEYKEY
+285 YEYKEN

-321 PKSAFN
+321 PKSVFN

-355 KALTVLLKNNDINVN
+355 KALGVLLKNNDINVN

-396 CYITENS
+396 CYITENKL
-403 FDACAINLNNEV
+403 DACAINLNNEV
-415 VVHRENGDDYKKD
+415 VVNSENEDNYKKD
-428 IAFLKKHIKFKTSEL
+428 IAFFKKHIKFKTSEL

-463 YIEKLPELSHRYIS
+463 YIEKLPKLNHRYIS

-488 YEKLIYALKIPTLM
+488 YEKLIHTLKIPTLM
-502 ITDLDIKRTDDERE
+502 ITDLDIKRTDEEKE
-516 NFKQFQSLDNVE
+516 NFIQYQYLDNVE
-528 TTNQTLSYFRGKISE
+528 TTNPTLSHFIENSE
-543 LTGITGDFIEKGN
+543 LTGMTEDFIIKDN
-556 LYIAYQGKMIN
+556 LYIAYQGKKIN

-580 QNYNNKILNSA
+580 QNYNNRILNSV
-591 LVDTKPTIYG
+591 LNCLKPKIYQHIIG
-601 QIVEKNDYEQNKLNS
+601 NNDYERNKLNS

-638 TTADKNED
+638 ITAENDED
-646 IPELPEYISNG
+646 IPELPEYISSG
-657 LKWLERELGKNNV
+657 LKWLEGELG

>member
-1 MYFEKLELTHFRKFN
+1 MYLEKIKLKHFRKFN

-22 MFVKNNLTDNG
+22 MFAKNSLTNND
-33 DKDKVDVGSDTTLIV
+33 DKGEVDVGSDTTLIV

-70 FKVTDF
+70 FKVSDF

-84 LNEYKKDNAIVAPY
+84 LNEYKKDNAIAAPY

-112 DLVTN
+112 DLITN
-117 LFDFLLVGDLEDK
+117 LSSFLLVEDLDDK
-130 KIDIIIKYEVSNE
+130 KIDIIIKYEVANE
-143 IEFKERLKHEKLEF
+143 IEFKERLKHEKHDF

-162 ILDNTDYQI
+162 ILDNTDFQI
-171 NYYDKSLS
+171 NYYDKNSS
-179 NRVKDFKLSNLMRL
+179 ERVKDFKLSDLMRL
-193 TNIQANHLKNDHCLS
+193 TNIQANHLKNEHCLS
-208 DAFNKIISYNYD
+208 DAFNKIISYNYN
-220 TNFKTEKKGIIN
+220 TSFESEKKDII
-232 SLLKINKLLTNKVQ
+232 KLLSDLNDTLTNRVQ
-246 DNHQKKLTD
+246 KNHQKELTT
-255 VLKELISMKHVQV
+255 VLKELISLKQVQV

-285 YEYKEY
+285 YEYKENN
-291 DKNIPEDQFGLGYT
+291 KNIPEDQFGLGYT

-355 KALTVLLKNNDINVN
+355 KALGVLLKKNDINVN

-396 CYITENS
+396 CYITADNS

-415 VVHRENGDDYKKD
+415 VVNTQNEDDLNKD

-463 YIEKLPELSHRYIS
+463 YIEKSPELNHRYIS
-477 VFNINGAHGRV
+477 VFNINGAHGKV
-488 YEKLIYALKIPTLM
+488 YEKLIHTLKIPTLM
-502 ITDLDIKRTDDERE
+502 ITDLDIKRSSSDDDSIDFE
-516 NFKQFQSLDNVE
+516 QCQSLQSVE
-528 TTNQTLSYFRGKISE
+528 TTNQTLLYFRGTSE
-543 LTGITGDFIEKGN
+543 LTGITEDYIIQNN
-556 LYIAYQGKMIN
+556 LYIAYQGKKIN
-567 DYYATSFEEAFIL
+567 GYYATSFEEAFIL
-580 QNYNNKILNSA
+580 HNYDNVILNKVLIS
-591 LVDTKPTIYG
+591 LKKEIYK
-601 QIVEKNDYEQNKLNS
+601 QIIMNDDYKQNKLNS

-621 KLSEDKGK
+621 KLSKAKGN
-629 FANNLFFEI
+629 FANKLFFEI
-638 TTADKNED
+638 ITAENDKD

-657 LKWLERELGKNNV
+657 LKWIEESLG

>member
-1 MYFEKLELTHFRKFN
+1 MYLEKIKLTHFRKFN

-22 MFVKNNLTDNG
+22 MFVKNSLMNN
-33 DKDKVDVGSDTTLIV
+33 DKDEVDVGSDTTLIV

-60 ALDKLINKGN
+60 ALDKLINTGK
-70 FKVTDF
+70 FIVSDF

-84 LNEYKKDNAIVAPY
+84 LSEYNENNKIPAPY
-98 IGFKLTVYLDDASQ
+98 IEFKVTICLDDASQ

-117 LFDFLLVGDLEDK
+117 LSSFLLVEDLDDK
-130 KIDIIIKYEVSNE
+130 KIDIIIKYEITNE
-143 IEFKERLKHEKLEF
+143 IEFKEKLKHEKLDF
-157 DNFLD
+157 DSFLD
-162 ILDNTDYQI
+162 VLDNTDFQI
-171 NYYDKSLS
+171 NYYDKYLS
-179 NRVKDFKLSNLMRL
+179 KRVKDFKLSDLMRL
-193 TNIQANHLKNDHCLS
+193 TNIQANHLKSEHCLS
-208 DAFNKIISYNYD
+208 DAFNKIISYSYD
-220 TNFKTEKKGIIN
+220 TNFEDEKNKIIKM
-232 SLLKINKLLTNKVQ
+232 LLDIN
-246 DNHQKKLTD
+246 DKLTTRVQRNYQKELAT
-255 VLKELISMKHVQV
+255 VLKELISMKQVQV

-279 MNGLFK
+279 MKGLFK
-285 YEYKEY
+285 YEYKEN

-355 KALTVLLKNNDINVN
+355 KALGVLLKNNDINVN

-396 CYITENS
+396 CYITSDNS

-415 VVHRENGDDYKKD
+415 VVNRENENDLNKD

-463 YIEKLPELSHRYIS
+463 YIEKLLELNHRYIS

-488 YEKLIYALKIPTLM
+488 YEKLIHTLKIPTLM
-502 ITDLDIKRTDDERE
+502 ITDLDIKRTDEEKD
-516 NFKQFQSLDNVE
+516 NFIQYQNLDNVE
-528 TTNQTLSYFRGKISE
+528 TTNLTLSHFIENSE
-543 LTGITGDFIEKGN
+543 LTGITEDSIIKDN
-556 LYIAYQGKMIN
+556 LYIAYQGKKIN

-580 QNYNNKILNSA
+580 HNYKNKILNSV
-591 LVDTKPTIYG
+591 LQDIKPRIYQ
-601 QIVEKNDYEQNKLNS
+601 QIIGNNDYNQNKLNS

-638 TTADKNED
+638 ITAENDED
-646 IPELPEYISNG
+646 IPELPEYISKG
-657 LKWLERELGKNNV
+657 LKWLESELGQKNV